1 MRWFIAIVILIFSF
15 VGIESYENIE
25 LIRSSY
31 TLQQIQ
37 KRVEKMEKENLLLK
51 KKLSSSLSLRNI
63 EKYAREKL
71 KLEVPIEVKFIK
83 ERTNGRQ
90 APALQ

>member
-1 MRWFIAIVILIFSF
+1 MKWFIAIIILIFVF
-15 VGIESYENIE
+15 IGTESYKNIE

-37 KRVEKMEKENLLLK
+37 KRVEEMEKENLLLK

-71 KLEVPIEVKFIK
+71 KLEVPVEVRFIK
-83 ERTNGRQ
+83 ERTSGGQ